1 MAMMAREALDGNA
14 LVARRLG
21 WIVFG
26 AVLLA
31 GTAYL
36 ITAIW
41 FGWTH
46 RMAARVGADRI
57 IGTTWLI
64 AAIAGFVTSR
74 IAARSQRAWHPELL
88 FAESLMVPAIGI
100 AALGPITLHMAVVL
114 PLWGSKAFDM
124 WVLESL
130 VITGLAHV
138 VFAAASARRARDL
151 VAGRPARSPRSVYLA
166 TVFASCVPFVVLLGI
181 PPILVAIT
189 GVPFL
194 PLLSAMETMVARE
207 RRDIA
212 AASHPLPRA
221 TLHVRDAAGR

>member
-1 MAMMAREALDGNA
+1 MMARQTLDGNA

-21 WIVFG
+21 RIVFG

-36 ITAIW
+36 VTATW
-41 FGWTH
+41 HAWSH
-46 RMAARVGADRI
+46 RMGPRVGADRI
-57 IGTTWLI
+57 IGTTWLV
-64 AAIAGFVTSR
+64 AAVAGFVTSR
-74 IAARSQRAWHPELL
+74 IAARSQRAWHPGSL

-100 AALGPITLHMAVVL
+100 AALGPITLHMVVVL

-130 VITGLAHV
+130 LITGLAHV
-138 VFAAASARRARDL
+138 VFATTSALRAAEL
-151 VAGRPARSPRSVYLA
+151 VAGRPARSPRSVYIA
-166 TVFASCVPFVVLLGI
+166 TVCASCVPFVVLLAI

-194 PLLSAMETMVARE
+194 PLLSAMETVVARE
-207 RRDIA
+207 RREIVA
-212 AASHPLPRA
+212 ALHPLPRA
-221 TLHVRDAAGR
+221 TLHVRHAAVR